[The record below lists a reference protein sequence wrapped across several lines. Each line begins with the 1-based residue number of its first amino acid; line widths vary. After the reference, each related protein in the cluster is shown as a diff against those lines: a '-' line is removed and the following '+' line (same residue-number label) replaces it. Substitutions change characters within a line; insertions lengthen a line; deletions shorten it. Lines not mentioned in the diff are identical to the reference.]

1 MKSLEIK
8 KTKQTPKISCNYE
21 LGKIEILGRSRPE
34 NTTEIYR
41 QLYDWVTEYVEN
53 PQPQTTVNL
62 DFDYINSSSNKF
74 FFSLLKK
81 LEIIK
86 NNGKEIKINWFYEE
100 SDEDIYLQGI
110 DFSNLL
116 DLEFQTKKK

>member
-8 KTKQTPKISCNYE
+8 KTKQTPKISCNYD

-34 NTTEIYR
+34 NTTEIYS
-41 QLYDWVTEYVEN
+41 QLYDWVTEYVKK
-53 PQPQTTVNL
+53 PQPKTTVNL

-116 DLEFQTKKK
+116 DLEFQTQKK

>member
-34 NTTEIYR
+34 NTTEIYS
-41 QLYDWVTEYVEN
+41 QLYEWVTEYVKN
-53 PQPQTTVNL
+53 PQPKTTVNL

-116 DLEFQTKKK
+116 DIEFQTQKK

>member
-34 NTTEIYR
+34 NTTEIYS
-41 QLYDWVTEYVEN
+41 QLHDWVSEYVKT
-53 PQPQTTVNL
+53 PQPKTVVNL

-86 NNGKEIKINWFYEE
+86 DNGKEIKINWFYEE

-110 DFSNLL
+110 DFSHLL